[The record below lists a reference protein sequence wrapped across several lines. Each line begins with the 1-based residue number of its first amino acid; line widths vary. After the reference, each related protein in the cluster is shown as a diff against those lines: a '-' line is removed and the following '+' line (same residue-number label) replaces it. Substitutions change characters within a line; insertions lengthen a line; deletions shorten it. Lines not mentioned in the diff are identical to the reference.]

1 MHLISLWYNNYV
13 RSNRWKKKVT
23 EVLQNSKNNNKKC
36 YFHCITI
43 NRIRQTNYNFLLY
56 DIILLSKKKIKI
68 FIDLFLNKTKKFE
81 LVRRLCYQRR
91 VTNCQGPQPIITV
104 TIIKRN

>member
-1 MHLISLWYNNYV
+1 MLEVTGGKKRLLNYC
-13 RSNRWKKKVT
+13 KIAKIT
-23 EVLQNSKNNNKKC
+23 IKNAI
-36 YFHCITI
+36 FIVITI

-81 LVRRLCYQRR
+81 LVRRLCYQR
-91 VTNCQGPQPIITV
+91 
-104 TIIKRN
+104 